1 MQTYTVIW
9 RDNGDE
15 FMFTEV
21 QTTDDPADI
30 PTIGW
35 VQTAAAVE
43 YADWDEADR
52 IAAIADLLTDG
63 FELLDVL
70 VGTPQSALFA

>member
-9 RDNGDE
+9 RDGGDD

-21 QTTDDPADI
+21 QTSDDPADV
-30 PTIGW
+30 PNIGW

-52 IAAIADLLTDG
+52 IQAIADLLTDG
-63 FELLDVL
+63 YDLLAVVNGGL
-70 VGTPQSALFA
+70 EYVA

>member
-9 RDNGDE
+9 RDAGDE

-21 QTTDDPADI
+21 QTTDDPADV
-30 PTIGW
+30 PSIGW

-43 YADWDEADR
+43 YDDWDEADR

-63 FELLDVL
+63 FDLLDVVKGKL
-70 VGTPQSALFA
+70 ESVL